1 MTERSPKARRV
12 SQWYMSRWRLYS
24 IVVEAAIAWLAFFA
38 DPFGLMEQKTRALND
53 YLAVATQY
61 LHGPAPKDVA
71 VVLVDSKSLR
81 ERGVD
86 WPLPYDAVADLI
98 GELRCARVKGVFFD
112 FTASREFTSA
122 NPEERLRGA
131 VEGELK
137 TRICADGSA
146 PADAPV
152 FFGRVEGFETP
163 VGRWLREGGRT
174 FLFAAGEDAGVYRAS
189 KDLFPAQAV
198 PIEEATPAFG
208 ILRMLDLW
216 PAPVGISGNAPCAD
230 GDERPRCWRAP
241 LSLIWSARIDPAQSQ
256 VSDLA
261 KCRGDKGWFGTLTE
275 MPWPWAGDDRFERC
289 PPVLTLRAAD
299 LERDAD
305 YIEAHG
311 DPTKPLAGRFVFVG
325 ADLAALND
333 RVATPIHDH
342 LPGVY
347 KHAVALG
354 ELTAAGARYPT
365 FPPPQT
371 LALIV
376 AAIYLGLETARQ
388 WLRRRPNR
396 HWSFAGIYVASVAG
410 FSLWVYAR
418 GWPPTLIVAVF
429 GYYAAAVVALFAAAR
444 ARAKAEARE
453 GI

>member
-1 MTERSPKARRV
+1 M
-12 SQWYMSRWRLYS
+12 SQWPISRWRLYS
-24 IVVEAAIAWLAFFA
+24 IVVEAAIAWLAFYA
-38 DPFGLMEQKTRALND
+38 DPLGLGEQETRALSD
-53 YLAVATQY
+53 YLAVGTQY
-61 LHGPAPKDVA
+61 LHGPAPKGAA
-71 VVLVDSKSLR
+71 VVLVDATSLR

-86 WPLPYDAVADLI
+86 WPLPYNAVADLI

-112 FTASREFTSA
+112 FTASREFTPA
-122 NPEERLRGA
+122 NPDERLRAA
-131 VEGELK
+131 VEGESK
-137 TRICADGSA
+137 TRVCADGSA

-163 VGRWLREGGRT
+163 LGQWLRERGRT
-174 FLFAAGEDAGVYRAS
+174 FLLAAGEDAGVYRAS
-189 KDLFPAQAV
+189 KDLFPAQTV
-198 PIEEATPAFG
+198 PIEETTPAFG
-208 ILRMLDLW
+208 LMRTLDLR
-216 PAPVGISGNAPCAD
+216 PAAAGASGNAAC
-230 GDERPRCWRAP
+230 GDDDARSRCWRAP
-241 LSLIWSARIDPAQSQ
+241 LSIVWSARIDPAQSQ

-261 KCRGDKGWFGTLTE
+261 PCRGDRGWLGTLME

-299 LERDAD
+299 FERDAD

-311 DPTKPLAGRFVFVG
+311 DPTKPLAGRFAFVG
-325 ADLAALND
+325 VDLPALND
-333 RVATPIHDH
+333 TVATPIHDH

-354 ELTAAGARYPT
+354 ELIAAGARYPT

-388 WLRRRPNR
+388 GLRRRPNR
-396 HWSFAGIYVASVAG
+396 QLIFAGVYIAGVAG

-418 GWPPTLIVAVF
+418 GWPLTLIVAVF
-429 GYYAAAVVALFAAAR
+429 GYYSAAVTALFAAAR
-444 ARAKAEARE
+444 ARARADAQE
-453 GI
+453 GFAQEEQ